1 VVALSG
7 DESVLIVR
15 GTHSELVDGEV
26 TVVSQFVVV
35 DVVSGQLV
43 GSVGPPCRG
52 VAPASAEFV
61 ANTRILL
68 VTCEISTR
76 HAAGPCDLATVN
88 NLLTYLYAVVQH

>member
-43 GSVGPPCRG
+43 GSVGPPCHG

-61 ANTRILL
+61 NNSNDIML
-68 VTCEISTR
+68 VTYPVLSQNITGTR
-76 HAAGPCDLATVN
+76 PLCLPGAF
-88 NLLTYLYAVVQH
+88 